1 MEQYDGLI
9 PESPYTK
16 AYGVNVGTNVPRKN
30 DTITFNST
38 RKEVTPE
45 PTEPTVTNN
54 ITDSTEQH
62 TYQDGTLSITVT
74 ASEGYTFQ
82 DAKAS
87 YNTSAGTATETPL
100 TVEGNTATIQITDL
114 DVNTPVGVTGSGIA
128 TSGTVK
134 RSP

>member
-30 DTITFNST
+30 DTITFNAT

-87 YNTSAGTATETPL
+87 YHTSAGMTEPVTPTVTNNIDGTEESHEWDGETL
-100 TVEGNTATIQITDL
+100 TIT
-114 DVNTPVGVTGSGIA
+114 VNPVLY
-128 TSGTVK
+128 
-134 RSP
+134 